1 MSETKKQNPTDVDE
15 TQELSAEELERVS
28 GGPTAV
34 ERMLLPA
41 VKQGPVIPTDQ
52 VSLNFA
58 KFGK

>member
-1 MSETKKQNPTDVDE
+1 MSETKNEKQNQVEE

-41 VKQGPVIPTDQ
+41 VKTAPSIPTDQ
-52 VSLNFA
+52 VSLNFT
-58 KFGK
+58 KVQ